1 MAKRTSITLVPT
13 TFRLLV
19 NVNKEEQERLV
30 LLGNARLSYRESVK
44 LATEENFTEMV
55 GGLRLIEQEGEERES
70 DKPIGWMSYLEE
82 FQDNVDLIHEKA
94 SYHLNVKIPRRRFEA
109 LVMAMSQGK
118 LPSEISVETE
128 GMTFDWQPDGSG
140 KVWDNQDFRDS
151 HCGVG
156 FRSL

>member
-94 SYHLNVKIPRRRFEA
+94 RTYLKIVLA
-109 LVMAMSQGK
+109 G
-118 LPSEISVETE
+118 
-128 GMTFDWQPDGSG
+128 
-140 KVWDNQDFRDS
+140 
-151 HCGVG
+151 
-156 FRSL
+156 